1 MKTLTKFWVRDKD
14 RLCSATFGD
23 EPARENIKDGFREV
37 SAEEQDEFRA
47 ETKRLGKKP
56 KGSAVINASAA
67 NIGKLIQDFNK

>member
-37 SAEEQDEFRA
+37 SAEEQDAFRA
-47 ETKRLGKKP
+47 ETKRIGKKP
-56 KGSAVINASAA
+56 KGSLSINADAYD
-67 NIGKLIQDFNK
+67 IGKFIQDFNK